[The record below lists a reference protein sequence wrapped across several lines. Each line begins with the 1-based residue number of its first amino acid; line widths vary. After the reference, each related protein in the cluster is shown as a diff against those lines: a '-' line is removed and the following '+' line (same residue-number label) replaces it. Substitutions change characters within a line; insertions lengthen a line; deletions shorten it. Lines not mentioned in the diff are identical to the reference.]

1 MRIIIILLVIFLVYV
16 IAKSLLAKKAR
27 VIKKTTNKIQ
37 YCKHCNTYV
46 TNEEY
51 CLNNNINGS
60 LQGSIWPCPK
70 TQT

>member
-16 IAKSLLAKKAR
+16 IAKSLLTKKAR

-37 YCKHCNTYV
+37 YCKHCDMYL

-51 CLNNNINGS
+51 CLNNNINYKS
-60 LQGSIWPCPK
+60 CQNYK
-70 TQT
+70 

>member
-16 IAKSLLAKKAR
+16 IAKSLLTKKSR

-51 CLNNNINGS
+51 CVNNNINYKS
-60 LQGSIWPCPK
+60 CK
-70 TQT
+70 NYK